1 MFPMSLEI
9 GFDFFH
15 FCQKNVQHFNVGIQ
29 MPDRQNVDK
38 ITENAEINLIPPD
51 SPPQGLDV

>member
-15 FCQKNVQHFNVGIQ
+15 FCLNGQHFNVDIQ